1 MAIKRLRFNDKGEP
15 EERSLDRSELPPP
28 PPPKP
33 AAATGARA
41 IRASAVKDFDGDD
54 DEIPKRSRVTSPAR
68 KVFPAGKT
76 LLDEGVI
83 RYACGQCGSTR
94 IVQQAQQNIACSL
107 CNKPMKLVSK

>member
-1 MAIKRLRFNDKGEP
+1 MAIKRLRINNKGEA

-33 AAATGARA
+33 AAAAGARA
-41 IRASAVKDFDGDD
+41 IRASAVKDFEGDD
-54 DEIPKRSRVTSPAR
+54 DELPKRARVTSPAR

-83 RYACGQCGSTR
+83 RYACDKCGSSR
-94 IVQQAQQNIACSL
+94 IVQQAQQSISCSL
-107 CNKPMKLVSK
+107 CKKPMKLVSK